1 MKIALAT
8 FPWAYFT
15 PGGGEIQIEKLFE
28 ELKLKNI
35 EVEKFNQW
43 IPQKEFEIFHFFSCI
58 GGSFD
63 FCNYLKNI
71 NKKLLISSSLWI
83 TRDKVSEYPL
93 EAIIN
98 QLRLADFIIVNSTME
113 KNILSDVTGINSQFF
128 RVVHNGFDEKLLLY
142 RNKIVEPPA
151 NIPQEWLGKYIL
163 CLANIEKRKNQNK
176 LVMAARKLNKKLI
189 LVGNIRDYKYYDSLK
204 IKDDDKNVI
213 FCGHVNQKSKQFISL
228 FKYSSC
234 FVLPSKL
241 ETPGLAALE
250 AAALGVP
257 LIVTDEGSPKEYFGQ
272 IGSYYNG
279 KVGNTDDLCDLIDC
293 VIKTPQLGIV
303 DLDQIKQFTWS
314 KCAEEQINIYKELL

>member
-43 IPQKEFEIFHFFSCI
+43 IPQKEFGIFHFFSCM

-63 FCNYLKNI
+63 FCNYLKEI

-83 TRDKVSEYPL
+83 TKEKTSEYPL

-98 QLRLADFIIVNSTME
+98 QLKLADYIIVNSLME
-113 KNILSDVTGINSQFF
+113 KNLLSDVTGINNQFF
-128 RVVHNGFDEKLLLY
+128 RVVHNGFDEKLLLC
-142 RNKIVEPPA
+142 RNKSVNPPA
-151 NIPQEWLGKYIL
+151 NIPKEWLGNYIF

-189 LVGNIRDYKYYDSLK
+189 LAGNIRDYKYFDSLG
-204 IKDDDKNVI
+204 IRDDDKNVI
-213 FCGHVNQKSKQFISL
+213 FCGPVNQKSSQFISL
-228 FKYSSC
+228 FKFSSC

-257 LIVTDEGSPKEYFGQ
+257 LIVTDEGSPREYFGQ
-272 IGSYYNG
+272 IQSYYNG
-279 KVGNTDDLCDLIDC
+279 KDGNTDDLCDLINC
-293 VIKTPQLGIV
+293 VIKTPKLGIV
-303 DLDQIKQFTWS
+303 KLDQIKKFTWS